1 MIANFQRG
9 SWLAVGPASRKQ
21 ARRNPFGRTD
31 RRRAADFEEAPMAVS
46 AHVITMGIENDMNG
60 NIKAWFKQFNFL
72 PPIPLTA
79 AQVDTVS
86 HDLSFEH
93 LLELVLQSTFTN
105 FILIIHGQPD
115 GSGLYLPLFTHS
127 SKYSTFHYD
136 LQKLMDVDA
145 NVSTM
150 SEADFRIMGFAPL
163 DHHTKASLK
172 QHNRKDPRQER
183 VDKMLD
189 LMHRVQSKKIDCIEF
204 RSCNL
209 GRNVLSLQ
217 RFREFFGARLA
228 GAPDLHT
235 VFGRTDTRVGQNF
248 LDMHMRMHPLS
259 KDTLSWETYK
269 FPSALGNP
277 RLVACFGL
285 NKDMKPES
293 AGHIVADTTATF
305 DSWVQQYIMPT
316 GRTSGKEI
324 AMHCLWVA
332 DYQGK
337 SIKGG
342 PSRRPVAIIAGDTS
356 QPLSWGKDDMGTLRF
371 VPPLSDDYKRHI
383 VYSRR

>member
-1 MIANFQRG
+1 M
-9 SWLAVGPASRKQ
+9 
-21 ARRNPFGRTD
+21 
-31 RRRAADFEEAPMAVS
+31 AAS
-46 AHVITMGIENDMNG
+46 AHVITMGIDNDMNG

-79 AQVDTVS
+79 AQVDAVS
-86 HDLSFEH
+86 HPLSFEH
-93 LLELVLQSTFTN
+93 LLELVLQSTYTN

-115 GSGLYLPLFTHS
+115 GSGLYLPLFAHS

-136 LQKLMDVDA
+136 LQKLMDVDGD
-145 NVSTM
+145 VSRM
-150 SEADFRIMGFAPL
+150 SEADFRVMGFAPL
-163 DHHTKASLK
+163 DAHTRVSLK
-172 QHNRKDPRQER
+172 QTNRKDPRQER
-183 VDKMLD
+183 VDRMLD
-189 LMHRVQSKKIDCIEF
+189 LMHQVRNKKIDCIEF

-235 VFGRTDTRVGQNF
+235 VFGRTDTRVGQTF
-248 LDMHMRMHPLS
+248 LDAHMQMHRLT
-259 KDTLSWETYK
+259 KKALSWETYK

-277 RLVACFGL
+277 RLVCCFGL
-285 NKDMKPES
+285 NQEMKPES
-293 AGHIVADTTATF
+293 EGHIVADTDATF
-305 DSWVQQYIMPT
+305 DAWVKQHVMPT
-316 GRTSGKEI
+316 GSRSGNEM

-332 DYQGK
+332 D
-337 SIKGG
+337 IKVKPPAGGG
-342 PSRRPVAIIAGDTS
+342 PSHRPVAMIAGDTDN
-356 QPLSWGKDDMGTLRF
+356 PLGWGKDDMSALRF

>member
-1 MIANFQRG
+1 
-9 SWLAVGPASRKQ
+9 
-21 ARRNPFGRTD
+21 
-31 RRRAADFEEAPMAVS
+31 MAVS
-46 AHVITMGIENDMNG
+46 AHVITMGLENDMNG

-86 HDLSFEH
+86 HPLSFEH
-93 LLELVLQSTFTN
+93 LLELVLQSTYTN

-115 GSGLYLPLFTHS
+115 GSGLYLPLFAHS

-145 NVSTM
+145 DVSRM
-150 SEADFRIMGFAPL
+150 SEADFRVMGFAPL
-163 DHHTKASLK
+163 DAHTKTSLK
-172 QHNRKDPRQER
+172 QNNRKDPRQER

-189 LMHRVQSKKIDCIEF
+189 LMHQVRAKKIDCIEF

-209 GRNVLSLQ
+209 GKNVLSLQ

-235 VFGRTDTRVGQNF
+235 VFGRTDTRVGDKF
-248 LDMHMRMHPLS
+248 LKIHMKNHPITNQS
-259 KDTLSWETYK
+259 LSWETYN
-269 FPSALGNP
+269 FPWAHNSQGVVGEPRTLP
-277 RLVACFGL
+277 RLVCCFGL

-293 AGHIVADTTATF
+293 KGHIVADTAATF
-305 DSWVQQYIMPT
+305 DAWIKQYVMPT
-316 GRTSGKEI
+316 GSQSGNEM

-332 DYQGK
+332 NIIGTN
-337 SIKGG
+337 
-342 PSRRPVAIIAGDTS
+342 RPVAIIAGDTNS
-356 QPLSWGKDDMGTLRF
+356 ALSWGKDDMGTLRF

>member
-1 MIANFQRG
+1 MFWAKPIGDPDWRG
-9 SWLAVGPASRKQ
+9 
-21 ARRNPFGRTD
+21 
-31 RRRAADFEEAPMAVS
+31 AADFEEASMAVS
-46 AHVITMGIENDMNG
+46 AHVITMGLENDING

-86 HDLSFEH
+86 HPLSFEH
-93 LLELVLQSTFTN
+93 LLELVLQSTYTN

-115 GSGLYLPLFTHS
+115 GSGLYLPLFAHS

-145 NVSTM
+145 DVSRM
-150 SEADFRIMGFAPL
+150 SEADFRVMGFAPL
-163 DHHTKASLK
+163 DAHTKTSLK
-172 QHNRKDPRQER
+172 QNNRKDPRQER
-183 VDKMLD
+183 VDRMLD
-189 LMHRVQSKKIDCIEF
+189 LMHQVRNKKIDCIEF

-209 GRNVLSLQ
+209 GKNVLSLQ

-235 VFGRTDTRVGQNF
+235 VFGRADTRVGDKF
-248 LDMHMRMHPLS
+248 LKIHMKNHPITTDS
-259 KDTLSWETYK
+259 PYWETYN
-269 FPSALGNP
+269 FPWAHNSQGVVGEPPTLP
-277 RLVACFGL
+277 RLVCCFNL

-293 AGHIVADTTATF
+293 KGHIVADTAATF
-305 DSWVQQYIMPT
+305 DAWIKQHVMPF
-316 GRTSGKEI
+316 GSQSGSEM

-332 DYQGK
+332 NITGTN
-337 SIKGG
+337 
-342 PSRRPVAIIAGDTS
+342 RPVAIIAGDTNS
-356 QPLSWGKDDMGTLRF
+356 ALSWGKDDMGTLRF
-371 VPPLSDDYKRHI
+371 VPPLSEDYKRHI

>member
-1 MIANFQRG
+1 
-9 SWLAVGPASRKQ
+9 
-21 ARRNPFGRTD
+21 
-31 RRRAADFEEAPMAVS
+31 MAVS
-46 AHVITMGIENDMNG
+46 AHVITMGLENDING

-86 HDLSFEH
+86 HPLSFEH
-93 LLELVLQSTFTN
+93 LLELVLQSTYTN

-115 GSGLYLPLFTHS
+115 GSGLYLPLFAHS

-145 NVSTM
+145 DVSRM
-150 SEADFRIMGFAPL
+150 SEADFRVMGFAPL
-163 DHHTKASLK
+163 DAHTKTSLK
-172 QHNRKDPRQER
+172 QNNRKDPRQER
-183 VDKMLD
+183 VDRMLD
-189 LMHRVQSKKIDCIEF
+189 LMHQVRNKKIDCIEF

-209 GRNVLSLQ
+209 GKNVLSLQ

-235 VFGRTDTRVGQNF
+235 VFGRTDTRVGDKF
-248 LDMHMRMHPLS
+248 LKIHMKNHPITNQS
-259 KDTLSWETYK
+259 LSWETYN
-269 FPSALGNP
+269 FSWAHNSQGVVGEPRTLP
-277 RLVACFGL
+277 RLVCCFGL
-285 NKDMKPES
+285 NEEMKPES
-293 AGHIVADTTATF
+293 KGHIVADTAATF
-305 DSWVQQYIMPT
+305 DAWIKQYVMPT
-316 GRTSGKEI
+316 GSQSGNEM

-332 DYQGK
+332 N
-337 SIKGG
+337 IKGTN
-342 PSRRPVAIIAGDTS
+342 RPVAIIAGDTNS
-356 QPLSWGKDDMGTLRF
+356 ALSWGKDDMGTLRF